1 MAVIVAPHLM
11 DNPEAIV
18 EVIVDDDGH
27 PAVVESVPIV
37 GEVEEESLSV
47 QEDDV
52 TTVEFVVVDSV
63 VHK

>member
-37 GEVEEESLSV
+37 GEVEEEFQSP
-47 QEDDV
+47 QEDGCHDRGSRCCR
-52 TTVEFVVVDSV
+52 FSCA
-63 VHK
+63 